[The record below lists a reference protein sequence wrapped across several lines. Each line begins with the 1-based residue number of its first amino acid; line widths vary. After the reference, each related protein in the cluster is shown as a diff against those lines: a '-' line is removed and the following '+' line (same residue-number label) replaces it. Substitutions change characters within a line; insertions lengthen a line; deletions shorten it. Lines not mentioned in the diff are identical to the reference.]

1 MVNRK
6 SHFLELRIANISSLG
21 LCFGCHNLLHAWI
34 QSQFDFF
41 ILFVFKVVFLCI
53 TYIVFLIN
61 VASSFHGAYV
71 CKKNNYFNF

>member
-6 SHFLELRIANISSLG
+6 SYFLELRIANISSLG

-34 QSQFDFF
+34 QPRLDFF
-41 ILFVFKVVFLCI
+41 RLFVFKVVFISI

-61 VASSFHGAYV
+61 VASFFNGAYV
-71 CKKNNYFNF
+71 AKRAIVF